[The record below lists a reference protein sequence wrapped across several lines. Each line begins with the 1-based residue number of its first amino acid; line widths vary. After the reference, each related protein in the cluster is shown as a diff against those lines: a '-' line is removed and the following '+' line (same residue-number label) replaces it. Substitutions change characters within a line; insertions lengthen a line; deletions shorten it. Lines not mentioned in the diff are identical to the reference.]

1 MATAVI
7 STTSIQKRRDL
18 RRQFLK
24 QAAFGAAMFSTPGLF
39 AEELK
44 KSELILTPRQTEGP
58 FYPDKMPLDTDN
70 DLLIINDKITPA
82 VGKVTHLTGR
92 VLDPF
97 GDPVRNATVE
107 IWQADQNGIYIHSKS
122 GTDEERDGNFQG
134 YGRFLTG
141 VKGEYYFRTI
151 RPIAY
156 RRRTPHIHVIVK
168 AKGKRML
175 TTEMYIKGDK
185 QNEGDPVLGRIRD
198 KKARESV
205 MVDFKPLKGSK
216 TGEQTAHFEIVLG
229 LTPED
234 TSTDRGKLVRPPRRS
249 G

>member
-1 MATAVI
+1 MT
-7 STTSIQKRRDL
+7 TTSKRKTREL

-24 QAAFGAAMFSTPGLF
+24 QAAFGAAFFSTPGLF
-39 AEELK
+39 AEELT
-44 KSELILTPRQTEGP
+44 LTPRQTEGP

-70 DLLIINDKITPA
+70 DLLLINDNITPG
-82 VGKVTHLTGR
+82 VGTVTHLTGR
-92 VLDPF
+92 VLDTF

-107 IWQADQNGIYIHSKS
+107 IWQADANGIYIHSKS

-151 RPIAY
+151 KPIAY
-156 RRRTPHIHVIVK
+156 RGRTPHVHVIVK

-175 TTEMYIKGDK
+175 TTEMYIKGAK
-185 QNEGDPVLGRIRD
+185 QNDGDPVFGRIRD

-205 MVDFKPLKGSK
+205 LVDFKPIKDSK
-216 TGEQTAHFEIVLG
+216 AGEQKAHFEIVLG

-234 TSTDRGKLVRPPRRS
+234 GAGRKPRPRRN